1 MSLSIELI
9 QGKASIG
16 HTEHPAGQSEYQPLD
31 LLLNKEMKRLAAYFL
46 ISFASM
52 DYGTKA
58 HRREN
63 EHQSVSAFQHHKL
76 SAKLLLDL

>member
-31 LLLNKEMKRLAAYFL
+31 LLLHKEKSENYWLILWLKDYYIALLNSNLKQAHLAHINQL
-46 ISFASM
+46 
-52 DYGTKA
+52 
-58 HRREN
+58 
-63 EHQSVSAFQHHKL
+63 HKP
-76 SAKLLLDL
+76 